1 VDERQAWIVLASVKG
16 IGNEIFGTLLETFGS
31 ARGALAA
38 ARDGRVER
46 WIEERRRLDGRPPI
60 AGPVAAGMT
69 SAADDPASVLDQL
82 VRHGLWTVTPLD
94 PDYPAR
100 LRDLDPRPLLINGL
114 GSRAAL
120 TRERAVAIVGT
131 RRPTAAGRSLATRVA
146 ARLVECG
153 ASVVSG
159 LAFGIDG
166 AAHAAAVERRGCTV
180 AVIGAGHANPGPSAH
195 ERLRQ
200 EIVATGGAIVSE
212 HHPAVHASRGTF
224 PRRNRILAA
233 LGEATVVVEAPTRS
247 GALITARHALDL
259 GRPVF
264 VATGRVGDWS
274 MAGALALLRDSPARV
289 LVGLDELVEDL
300 GYLREAAGAGQPPAV
315 SREAALAMLGSS
327 ERAVAQRLLR
337 GPSGLDGLVA
347 STGLPPAAASS
358 AVTLLLMRGWVQPVG
373 QAYMVCGVLA
383 R

>member
-1 VDERQAWIVLASVKG
+1 
-16 IGNEIFGTLLETFGS
+16 
-31 ARGALAA
+31 
-38 ARDGRVER
+38 
-46 WIEERRRLDGRPPI
+46 
-60 AGPVAAGMT
+60 
-69 SAADDPASVLDQL
+69 VLDPL
-82 VRHGLWTVTPLD
+82 ARHGLWTVTPLD
-94 PDYPAR
+94 PDYPTR
-100 LRDLDPRPLLINGL
+100 LRDLEPRPLLINGL
-114 GSRAAL
+114 GTREAL
-120 TRERAVAIVGT
+120 TSERAVALVGT
-131 RRPTAAGRSLATRVA
+131 RRPTAPGRSLATRVS

-166 AAHAAAVERRGCTV
+166 AAHAAVVERGGCTV
-180 AVIGAGHANPGPSAH
+180 AVIGAGHAQPGPDAH
-195 ERLRQ
+195 ARLRQ
-200 EIVATGGAIVSE
+200 GIVATGGAIISE
-212 HHPAVHASRGTF
+212 HHPTVHASRGTF

-264 VATGRVGDWS
+264 VATGRVGDWAT
-274 MAGALALLRDSPARV
+274 AGALALLRDSPARV
-289 LVGLDELVEDL
+289 LAGLDELIEDL
-300 GYLREAAGAGQPPAV
+300 GYLREATGGRQPPAV

-327 ERAVAQRLLR
+327 EQAVARRLLQ

-373 QAYMVCGVLA
+373 PAYMVCGVLA